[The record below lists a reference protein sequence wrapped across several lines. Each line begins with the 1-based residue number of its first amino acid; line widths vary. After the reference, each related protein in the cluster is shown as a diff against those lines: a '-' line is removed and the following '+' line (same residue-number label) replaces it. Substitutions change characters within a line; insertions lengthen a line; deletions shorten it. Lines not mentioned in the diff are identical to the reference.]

1 MNIILRL
8 FGHRIDVMA
17 DDKKAADKAPVAE
30 KAKPVGLSITSML
43 MQTALT
49 FVACFAACFL
59 TFQIVPKAINV
70 EQIIKQVE
78 KPETDANLPVYS
90 LGEFVVNLAD
100 PGGTRF
106 LKTAITIKAYSAVP
120 EEEGEH
126 KEEKKAEGGG
136 HGGAAEGADPEMA
149 AVEHDLAKS
158 MPAIKDLVIS
168 TLSTKTA
175 DELASYETKLALK
188 EEMVEEMNKLLHG
201 KYRVFDLYFT
211 DFIIQ

>member
-43 MQTALT
+43 MQTVLT

-78 KPETDANLPVYS
+78 KPDSDANLPVYS

-106 LKTAITIKAYSAVP
+106 LKTASTRKR
-120 EEEGEH
+120 
-126 KEEKKAEGGG
+126 KKKA
-136 HGGAAEGADPEMA
+136 ADMA
-149 AVEHDLAKS
+149 AQQQKVLIQKWQRW
-158 MPAIKDLVIS
+158 S
-168 TLSTKTA
+168 T
-175 DELASYETKLALK
+175 
-188 EEMVEEMNKLLHG
+188 
-201 KYRVFDLYFT
+201 
-211 DFIIQ
+211 I